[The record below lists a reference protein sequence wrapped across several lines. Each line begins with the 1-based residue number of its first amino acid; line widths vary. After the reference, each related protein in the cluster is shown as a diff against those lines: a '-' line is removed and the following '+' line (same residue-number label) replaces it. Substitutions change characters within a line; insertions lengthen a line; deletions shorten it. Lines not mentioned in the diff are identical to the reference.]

1 MCGGLC
7 AAAPIFLEHLARR
20 DRDRDRSVVV
30 DTVSAGKGAVSPV
43 VRGGSYHAD
52 AAPRKRRSREN
63 QVRTGLTAG
72 GRWIRT
78 FVPLRECRRS
88 EPLARLP
95 LPGGRLRASG
105 PGRGQRRRGHRANI
119 TGRRDV
125 PFRRAADDRPH
136 RLRPLPA
143 RAFLQRL
150 VGGDNRRL
158 PPLYPTVDPP

>member
-43 VRGGSYHAD
+43 VRGGSYHPD

-72 GRWIRT
+72 GNRIRT
-78 FVPLRECRRS
+78 IGPSRGASLSPRESGFELSVPGE
-88 EPLARLP
+88 AA
-95 LPGGRLRASG
+95 RASPSG
-105 PGRGQRRRGHRANI
+105 FQ
-119 TGRRDV
+119 
-125 PFRRAADDRPH
+125 
-136 RLRPLPA
+136 A
-143 RAFLQRL
+143 R
-150 VGGDNRRL
+150 NRSDGNEKSQSL
-158 PPLYPTVDPP
+158 HVW